1 MLMNYK
7 PYYEYSEKYDKL
19 YNIAK
24 QKENQIRLANNQTA
38 GINKLIMEIPEYQEK
53 IKLFAEYKEWFDKRF
68 AADSLCLYELK
79 PSYFKNC
86 KYAAF
91 YVLQDDVFNR
101 NKRFCIVH
109 DKEYTLFI
117 NGQYEMGR
125 ITFKP
130 IKQRLEKWFGNC
142 RIQPILRIEAMGE

>member
-1 MLMNYK
+1 MINYK

-19 YNIAK
+19 YYSAK
-24 QKENQIRLANNQTA
+24 EKENKIRLANNQTSV
-38 GINKLIMEIPEYQEK
+38 INKLINELPEQQEK
-53 IKLFAEYKEWFDKRF
+53 IKLFAEYKKWFDKRF
-68 AADSLCLYELK
+68 AADSLWLYELK
-79 PSYFKNC
+79 PSYLKDC
-86 KYAAF
+86 KYACF
-91 YVLQDDVFNR
+91 YVIQDDVFNR

-117 NGQYEMGR
+117 NGEYEMGR

-142 RIQPILRIEAMGE
+142 RIQPILRIEAM